1 VDIVFMPDLTP
12 AKKVRGFIVT
22 KLRTPAIQAAGGQ
35 SADLMNDL
43 TFLGDKTAPGV
54 SKSNEFRKLEDLERE
69 LRAKVGSYSASSR
82 WSREQ
87 LYEDG

>member
-1 VDIVFMPDLTP
+1 MPDLTP

-22 KLRTPAIQAAGGQ
+22 KFETPTVGAAGGQ
-35 SADLMNDL
+35 SVDSTTNFPFTD
-43 TFLGDKTAPGV
+43 DNTARSL
-54 SKSNEFRKLEDLERE
+54 SKSKQFERLEDLERE

>member
-1 VDIVFMPDLTP
+1 MGVVFMPDLTS
-12 AKKVRGFIVT
+12 AKKIRRFIATEVN
-22 KLRTPAIQAAGGQ
+22 TPAIKAAGGQ
-35 SADLMNDL
+35 SADRTSDVP
-43 TFLGDKTAPGV
+43 FLGEKTARGV
-54 SKSNEFRKLEDLERE
+54 SKSNEFRRLEDLERE